1 MITASIVTYNHH
13 LLDIEPVL
21 RSLFASPVDKVYI
34 VDHSADIMP
43 DLESELNEFR
53 NRVFTGEPLLK
64 KKVAKGFQMLYV
76 RHDNNGYG
84 GGHNVA
90 LREAVA
96 LGAKYHLVVNPDI
109 WFGPRVIPGLVEY
122 MDRHEDVAQMMPKVL
137 YPNGQIQRLAKM
149 LPTPMDIFGRFCLPS
164 FLINKR
170 NARFELRDSR
180 FSQVLNVPYLS
191 GCFMF
196 FRVSAI
202 NEVNLFDEHF
212 FMYAEDIDITR
223 RLHDRYRTIYYPSLP
238 VYHKFSRASHRS
250 LRLFLIHIHNIL
262 LYFNKWG
269 WLYDKKR
276 DDYNERL
283 ARQIAEGGIKD

>member
-21 RSLFASPVDKVYI
+21 RSLFASPVDKVFVI
-34 VDHSADIMP
+34 DHSADIMP

-64 KKVAKGFQMLYV
+64 EKVAKGFQMLYI

-90 LREAVA
+90 LREAIA

-122 MDRHEDVAQMMPKVL
+122 MDRHDDVAQMMPKVL
-137 YPNGQIQRLAKM
+137 YPNGQIQCLAKM
-149 LPTPMDIFGRFCLPS
+149 LPTPLDMFGRLCLPR
-164 FLINKR
+164 FLINRR
-170 NARFELRDSR
+170 NKRFELEDSGYR
-180 FSQVLNVPYLS
+180 MVLNVPYLS

-196 FRVSAI
+196 FRVSAMKEI
-202 NEVNLFDEHF
+202 GLFDEHF
-212 FMYAEDIDITR
+212 FMYAEDIDVTR
-223 RLHDRYRTIYYPSLP
+223 RLHEKHQTIYYPHLP

-250 LRLFLIHIHNIL
+250 PRLFLIHIYNIIM
-262 LYFNKWG
+262 YFRKWG
-269 WLYDKKR
+269 WFSDRQRKE
-276 DDYNERL
+276 YNDRL
-283 ARQIAEGGIKD
+283 AAQIADGGIKD